1 MVSSLSQWKKF
12 TYSFCT
18 FCWSEEIICSNSLYE
33 GAPNMF
39 ETKTT
44 GTLNVFK
51 INNNVP
57 EHNEL
62 FLLRDHDW
70 CSSNTLSQF
79 VRIFIVNLEKVLGLA
94 LFSTIS
100 SNILISSNIHQ
111 IHTIS
116 SNILNIIF
124 LTLLLY
130 SYVFTLS
137 IAYHFTFFSWDTT
150 KSKLLALWYPCHLI
164 FCISSM
170 YLFHLTAGYGLLV
183 KGNLQFL
190 KY

>member
-1 MVSSLSQWKKF
+1 
-12 TYSFCT
+12 
-18 FCWSEEIICSNSLYE
+18 
-33 GAPNMF
+33 MF

-70 CSSNTLSQF
+70 CRSNTLSQF

-137 IAYHFTFFSWDTT
+137 IAYHFTFFS
-150 KSKLLALWYPCHLI
+150 
-164 FCISSM
+164 
-170 YLFHLTAGYGLLV
+170 
-183 KGNLQFL
+183 
-190 KY
+190 